1 MQEKGKKKKG
11 KERASLGRLG
21 KREKKENRGK
31 KERKWRYNWSLDGGA
46 EMVVKGGKKNGGE
59 N

>member
-1 MQEKGKKKKG
+1 MQAKGKNKNG

-31 KERKWRYNWSLDGGA
+31 KERKWRYNWLLDGGL
-46 EMVVKGGKKNGGE
+46 ERVVKGGKKNGGK